1 MTLAHLR
8 KQRHGRVVSS
18 ASNIVNNRYSVDQVA
33 STKGLVMA
41 VAFDF
46 DSPLPVA
53 VIGAGPVGLAA
64 AAHLLAQGED
74 PIVFEAGSAAGANV
88 LAWGHVRLFSPWRY
102 MVDSAARELLTA
114 ADDWIEPDPEAYPTG
129 RELVEGYLAPL
140 AALPAVRSRLRLNAR
155 VIQVTRDGF
164 DKMKT
169 DGREDAPFALVVQRA
184 DGGEERVLAKA
195 VIDASGT
202 TATPNPLGGA
212 GVPAI
217 GERQLADRI
226 FSGIPDV
233 LGAHRDRYAGR
244 RVLVV
249 GSGHSAFNALLD
261 LVDLAEAAPATSIAW
276 AIRRP
281 GNRLQNLFGGG
292 ANDALPTRGA
302 LGERVQRLVEE
313 QRLRLVSGFKV
324 GRLIETEEGILL
336 AGDDEVIGP
345 FDEIV
350 ATTGFRPDLSLLAE
364 LRLDLDPVMES
375 PKALA
380 PLIVPNVH
388 SCGSVPPHGEAE
400 LRHPE
405 SGAYVVGMKS
415 YGRAPTFLMLTGY
428 EQARSVAAAIAGD
441 WDAARDVQLVLPE
454 TGVCSS
460 GILAERGVAVPQA
473 ACCGSEPA
481 VDQAVG
487 AGSCCGPAV
496 PQAAP
501 VAVVGG
507 GCYA

>member
-1 MTLAHLR
+1 MP
-8 KQRHGRVVSS
+8 
-18 ASNIVNNRYSVDQVA
+18 
-33 STKGLVMA
+33 

-64 AAHLLAQGED
+64 AAHLLAQGEE
-74 PIVFEAGSAAGANV
+74 PIIFEAGPRAGANV
-88 LAWGHVRLFSPWRY
+88 LHWGHVRLFSPWRY
-102 MVDSAARELLTA
+102 MVDAAARDLLILTG
-114 ADDWIEPDPEAYPTG
+114 DWIEPDPDVYPMG

-140 AALPAVRSRLRLNAR
+140 AALPEVRSRLHLNAR

-169 DGREDAPFALVVQRA
+169 DGREDAPFALTVQSS
-184 DGGEERVLAKA
+184 DGTEERVLAKA

-202 TATPNPLGGA
+202 TAMPNPLGGA

-226 FSGIPDV
+226 FYGIPDV
-233 LGAHRDRYAGR
+233 LGTHRDRYAGR

-261 LVDLAEAAPATSIAW
+261 LVDLAEAEPETSITW

-292 ANDALPTRGA
+292 VNDALPARGA
-302 LGERVQRLVEE
+302 LGERVQRLVADE
-313 QRLRLVSGFKV
+313 RLRLVSGFKV
-324 GRLIETEEGILL
+324 GRLTETSEGILV
-336 AGDDEVIGP
+336 AGEDEVIGP
-345 FDEIV
+345 VDEIV
-350 ATTGFRPDLSLLAE
+350 ATTGFRPDLLLLAE
-364 LRLDLDPVMES
+364 LRLDLDPAVES

-380 PLIVPNVH
+380 PLIDPNVH

-405 SGAYVVGMKS
+405 SGAYIVGMKS

-428 EQARSVAAAIAGD
+428 EQVRSIAAAIAGD
-441 WDAARDVQLVLPE
+441 WAAARDVQLVLPE

-460 GILAERGVAVPQA
+460 SILAERGVATAEQ
-473 ACCGSEPA
+473 ACCGSAPVAESTA
-481 VDQAVG
+481 S

-496 PQAAP
+496 PRAIP
-501 VAVVGG
+501 VAVTTSG
-507 GCYA
+507 GCCA

>member
-1 MTLAHLR
+1 
-8 KQRHGRVVSS
+8 
-18 ASNIVNNRYSVDQVA
+18 
-33 STKGLVMA
+33 MA

-53 VIGAGPVGLAA
+53 VIGAGPIGLAA
-64 AAHLLAQGED
+64 AAHLLAQGEE
-74 PIVFEAGSAAGANV
+74 PIIFEAGESAGANV
-88 LAWGHVRLFSPWRY
+88 LDWGHVRLFSPWGY
-102 MVDSAARELLTA
+102 MVDAAAREVLTA
-114 ADDWIEPDPEAYPTG
+114 AGDWVEPDSDVYPTG

-140 AALPAVRSRLRLNAR
+140 AAVPEVRSRLRLNAR
-155 VIQVTRDGF
+155 VVQVTRDGF

-169 DGREDAPFALVVQRA
+169 DGREDVPFALTVQGP
-184 DGGEERVLAKA
+184 DGREEHVLAKA

-202 TATPNPLGGA
+202 TTTPNPLGAA

-226 FSGIPDV
+226 FYGIPDV

-244 RVLVV
+244 HVLVV

-261 LVDLAEAAPATSIAW
+261 LVDLADADPETAITW
-276 AIRRP
+276 AIRRS

-292 ANDALPTRGA
+292 ANDALPARGA
-302 LGERVQRLVEE
+302 LGERVQRLLET
-313 QRLRLVSGFKV
+313 QRLHQVSGFKV
-324 GRLIETEEGILL
+324 GRLTETAEGILV
-336 AGDDEVIGP
+336 AGDDAVIGP
-345 FDEIV
+345 FDEII

-364 LRLDLDPVMES
+364 LRLDLDPALES

-380 PLIVPNVH
+380 PLIDPNVH

-428 EQARSVAAAIAGD
+428 EQVRSIAAAIAGD
-441 WDAARDVQLVLPE
+441 WEAARDVQLVLPE

-460 GILAERGVAVPQA
+460 GILAERGVASAEA
-473 ACCGSEPA
+473 ACCGSAPVAEPA
-481 VDQAVG
+481 ALAEPATQG
-487 AGSCCGPAV
+487 NSCCGPVV
-496 PQAAP
+496 PQAIP
-501 VAVVGG
+501 VAVASSG
-507 GCYA
+507 GCCS

>member
-1 MTLAHLR
+1 M
-8 KQRHGRVVSS
+8 VSECCHE
-18 ASNIVNNRYSVDQVA
+18 
-33 STKGLVMA
+33 KGCTTMP

-64 AAHLLAQGED
+64 AVHLLAQGEE
-74 PIVFEAGSAAGANV
+74 PLIFEAGPVAGANV
-88 LAWGHVRLFSPWRY
+88 LAWGHVRLFSPWGY
-102 MVDSAARELLTA
+102 MVDAAARELLTA
-114 ADDWIEPDPEAYPTG
+114 AGDWVAPDPGVYPTG

-155 VIQVTRDGF
+155 VVQVTRDGF

-169 DGREDAPFALVVQRA
+169 DGREEAPFALTVRGS
-184 DGGEERVLAKA
+184 DGTEERVLAKA

-202 TATPNPLGGA
+202 TATPNPLGAA

-217 GERQLADRI
+217 GEEQAAECI
-226 FSGIPDV
+226 FYGIPDV
-233 LGAHRDRYAGR
+233 IGAHRDRYAGK
-244 RVLVV
+244 RVVVV

-261 LVDLAEAAPATSIAW
+261 LVELVDEAPATSISW

-281 GNRLQNLFGGG
+281 GDRLANLFGGG
-292 ANDALPTRGA
+292 VNDALPTRGA
-302 LGERVQRLVEE
+302 LGKRVQRLLAA

-324 GRLIETEEGILL
+324 ARLTETEHGVLV
-336 AGDDEVIGP
+336 AGEDKVIGP

-350 ATTGFRPDLSLLAE
+350 AATGFRPDLSLLAE
-364 LRLDLDPVMES
+364 LRLDLDPAVES
-375 PKALA
+375 PRSLA
-380 PLIVPNVH
+380 PLIDPNVH

-428 EQARSVAAAIAGD
+428 EQVRSVAAAIAGD

-460 GILAERGVAVPQA
+460 SIYQREPDRLPALSWPRRG
-473 ACCGSEPA
+473 
-481 VDQAVG
+481 
-487 AGSCCGPAV
+487 
-496 PQAAP
+496 
-501 VAVVGG
+501 
-507 GCYA
+507 